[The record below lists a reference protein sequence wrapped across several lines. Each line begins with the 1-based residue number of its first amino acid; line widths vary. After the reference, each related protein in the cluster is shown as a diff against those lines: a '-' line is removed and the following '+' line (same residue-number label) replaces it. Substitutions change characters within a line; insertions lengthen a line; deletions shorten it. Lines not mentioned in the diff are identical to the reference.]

1 MHKIELESAV
11 YEDKKRTLKIASK
24 MKKTRHA
31 NAYNDSPRN
40 IARIKNAF
48 SPPFPLLS
56 CSLSLLFRFFSSSSW
71 KKYLPVRDFISAS
84 LLVVVIKRGEVNTFS
99 RPFDKKEKGKG
110 KK

>member
-48 SPPFPLLS
+48 SPSFPP
-56 CSLSLLFRFFSSSSW
+56 SLLLFVVALSF
-71 KKYLPVRDFISAS
+71 
-84 LLVVVIKRGEVNTFS
+84 LLVELL
-99 RPFDKKEKGKG
+99 EKIFARERFY
-110 KK
+110 

>member
-48 SPPFPLLS
+48 SPLLPPFSPALCR
-56 CSLSLLFRFFSSSSW
+56 CSFVSSRRA
-71 KKYLPVRDFISAS
+71 L
-84 LLVVVIKRGEVNTFS
+84 
-99 RPFDKKEKGKG
+99 GKNICP
-110 KK
+110 